1 MRRVRLYLFIL
12 VVSTTLQKA
21 NATTYTWTGL
31 AFNGN
36 WTSSGNWFPSSGYP
50 GSSGTTDIAVINT
63 SLQTVTLTSSLT
75 ISQLQSTLY
84 GVAGV
89 TVQLTGS
96 NVLTINSGISTAQ
109 PILAAIGLTFSGSGK
124 VNIGGT
130 SQLGYQSSMAIA
142 SGATVNFTAGSAFN
156 FPNNHSSINNAGALN
171 FLTGS
176 TLTLQDFSQLINTG
190 TLTTIK
196 STITLSGSGTPANI
210 IDNQGT
216 FIDHASTINVTGQ
229 NSAIK
234 NSTSAA
240 VTKMHGTTLTFSSS
254 NNGMS
259 LSNAG
264 WFTADSAATINVGTQ
279 NCPITNTGTF
289 YSGISNSAC
298 IVNLTGQ
305 GANINNSGTF
315 YVGSTSGVTISGYQ
329 AAITNNS
336 TGFFIIQSDSY
347 GSGYIGS
354 IPSTSVG
361 YITGAYYVQRYITGG
376 SSTYRGYRMVSSP
389 VYTSTASG
397 NNIYSLNYV
406 GSTSLLTGSGG
417 TSGGFDKAGNPTL
430 YLYRENM
437 PPSNTAYTSGN
448 FRALSAINASPS
460 YSIYGDAGT
469 FNIPVGNGFLFF
481 FRGDRTSNFANKYTP
496 GTSAES
502 VVMTAIGSM
511 TQGQVTVKDWF
522 TPSSSTLSYTA
533 ASPTSVRGFN
543 LVGNPYPSAIDW
555 ESFQTAS
562 TTTGIYG
569 SNVGS
574 TMYELNPTNQNFGA
588 YVKGG
593 GGVGTNKA
601 SNIIP
606 SGQAFLVV
614 ATSTSA
620 QLIFNETAKSTA
632 QVTGLNL
639 LMGTGATEV
648 ASNPYLRMELNK
660 GAFDMDDMLIR
671 FNSGS
676 LTKYS
681 AAEDAPYQQGFGKG
695 HLSSMSSDSI
705 SLAINTL
712 PLPKASESIPL
723 NITATIDTVY
733 QLELKELKQVPQLY
747 DVWLMDAYMKDSVN
761 MRDNPKY
768 NFSIINKDSAS
779 YGSKRF
785 TLVVRQNPYYAYQL
799 LSFDAKKAADA
810 AQILVSWATRNE
822 QNYTHF
828 TVERSLDRG
837 KTFEVIGNV
846 SSAGLGAYSFID
858 NAPAIGPNFYRLRQE
873 DINDSVRYSKTAEVM
888 YSKAATGIAGNLSV
902 YPNPAK
908 STVTLVIDT
917 KVADMANYSISITNS
932 SGLIVKQVNSTQSC
946 WQGDVT
952 TLLPGTYTISVINNQ
967 DKSKAGVT
975 RFVKL

>member
-1 MRRVRLYLFIL
+1 MKKAWIYLLLSVALFVSKRV
-12 VVSTTLQKA
+12 

-31 AFNGN
+31 GLNTN
-36 WTSSGNWFPSSGYP
+36 WTNSANWSPFTGYP
-50 GSSGTTDIAVINT
+50 GKTGTTDIAIVDVSLVTITLNT
-63 SLQTVTLTSSLT
+63 SLT
-75 ISQLQSTLY
+75 ISQLKSTLY
-84 GVAGV
+84 SVAGLN
-89 TVQLTGS
+89 VQFSGS
-96 NVLTINSGISTAQ
+96 PTLNITNGISTAQ
-109 PILAAIGLTFSGSGK
+109 PILAAYGITFSGSGTA
-124 VNIGGT
+124 NIGGT
-130 SQLGYQSSMAIA
+130 SQLGYQSSMSIA

-156 FPNNHSSINNAGALN
+156 FPNNHSSITNAGALN

-176 TLTLQDFSQLINTG
+176 ALTLQDFSQLVNTG
-190 TLTTIK
+190 TLTTTK

-234 NSTSAA
+234 NSSSTA
-240 VTKMHGTTLTFSSS
+240 VTKMHGTTLTFSSA

-259 LSNAG
+259 LNNAG

-329 AAITNNS
+329 AAITNNG

-347 GSGYIGS
+347 GSGYIGAV
-354 IPSTSVG
+354 PSTSVG
-361 YITGAYYVQRYITGG
+361 FITGTYYVQRYITGG

-406 GSTSLLTGSGG
+406 GATSLLTGSGG
-417 TSGGFDKAGNPTL
+417 TAGGFDKTGNPTL

-437 PPSNTAYTSGN
+437 PPSNVAYTSGN

-460 YSIYGDAGT
+460 YSVYGDAGS

-481 FRGDRTSNFANKYTP
+481 FRGDRTTNFANKYTP

-502 VVMTAIGSM
+502 VVMTATGSM
-511 TQGQVTVKDWF
+511 NQGQVIVKDWF
-522 TPSSSTLSYTA
+522 TPSSSNLSYTS
-533 ASPTSVRGFN
+533 ASPTSVQGFN
-543 LVGNPYPSAIDW
+543 LVGNPYPSSIDW
-555 ESFQTAS
+555 ENFQTAS

-574 TMYELNPTNQNFGA
+574 TMYELNQTNQNFGA

-606 SGQAFLVV
+606 SGQAFFVV
-614 ATSTSA
+614 ATSSSA

-639 LMGTGATEV
+639 LMSTAANEV
-648 ASNPYLRMELNK
+648 ASNPYLRLELNK
-660 GAFDMDDMLIR
+660 GSFDVDDMLIR
-671 FNSGS
+671 FNSS
-676 LTKYS
+676 ALPKYS
-681 AAEDAPYQQGFGKG
+681 PTEDAPYQQGFGKG
-695 HLSSMSSDSI
+695 HLSSISSDSI
-705 SLAINTL
+705 KLAINTL
-712 PLPKASESIPL
+712 PLPKNSESIPL
-723 NITATIDTVY
+723 NITATVDTVY
-733 QLELKELKQVPQLY
+733 QLELKELKQIPQLY
-747 DVWLMDAYMKDSVN
+747 DIWLMDAYMKDSVN

-768 NFSIINKDSAS
+768 NFSIINKDPAS
-779 YGSKRF
+779 YGSGRF
-785 TLVVRQNPYYAYQL
+785 ALVIRQNPYYAYQL
-799 LSFDAKKAADA
+799 LTFDAKKAADA
-810 AQILVSWATRNE
+810 THVVVSWATRNE
-822 QNYTHF
+822 ENYTHF
-828 TVERSLDRG
+828 TVERSLDG
-837 KTFEVIGNV
+837 GTTFEVIGNV

-858 NAPAIGPNFYRLRQE
+858 NAPAIGPNFYRLKQE
-873 DINDSVRYSKTAEVM
+873 DINDSIRYSKVSEVM
-888 YSKAATGIAGNLSV
+888 YSKYAGSITGNLSV

-908 STVTLVIDT
+908 SSINLVIDT
-917 KVADMANYSISITNS
+917 KITDAANYSISITNS
-932 SGLIVKQVNSTQSC
+932 AGIVVKQVNSTQPY

-952 TLLPGTYTISVINNQ
+952 TLLPGAYSINVINN
-967 DKSKAGVT
+967 KNKTSAGTV